1 MIILRDCFYVPNFK
15 RNLISVACLF
25 KDSYVTPENISVANF
40 PLLDVSSE
48 VSAGSGNKFVDVLP
62 GVATKKRLSLC
73 GDVLLSRAQKKISSI
88 EAELKKIEREKLER
102 KKTEYVEKM
111 KNKIALIHKDV
122 EKKRTVIEAKKDEN
136 VLKAEEMAAKY
147 HVTGTAP
154 KKLLGCF

>member
-1 MIILRDCFYVPNFK
+1 MISRRATATTDLASVMHTQWSCFDSPPPILASFAS
-15 RNLISVACLF
+15 LS
-25 KDSYVTPENISVANF
+25 
-40 PLLDVSSE
+40 LDVSSE
-48 VSAGSGNKFVDVLP
+48 ASTGSGNKLVDVLP

-88 EAELKKIEREKLER
+88 EAELKKIEEKLER

-122 EKKRTVIEAKKDEN
+122 EEKRTVIEAKKDEN